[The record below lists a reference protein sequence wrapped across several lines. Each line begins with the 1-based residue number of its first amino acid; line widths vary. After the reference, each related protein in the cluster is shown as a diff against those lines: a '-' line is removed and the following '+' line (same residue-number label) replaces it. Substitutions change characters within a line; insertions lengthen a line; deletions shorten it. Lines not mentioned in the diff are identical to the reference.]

1 MRWLLVLSW
10 IAFTS
15 CRSQALPEPFA
26 SLERGVAEE
35 VRQVALGGEGY
46 ARMLSGWLLVD
57 REEVPLAERAEY
69 AWRYALFLE
78 GVKAFEPGW
87 EAKDA
92 WRKAARL
99 LLEAQDPRAFSAWE
113 RLLPERE
120 AVEALLSLGEG
131 ERLWLA
137 LFRGRAYEALLKVL
151 PEGVRPDLRAQ
162 ALFRL
167 GRYGE
172 ALPFYREW
180 ARRDPRGY
188 LGLGYALWRLGRRAA
203 SPSGE
208 HLEEAL
214 EALARYDHP
223 ESRYAQGRILE
234 EMGRILEAV
243 EAYRRSTPEGL
254 WRAAGILE
262 RQGLV
267 RQALALYLDLGRG
280 GSPYAD
286 DAALR
291 AYFLAG
297 ELGLA
302 ESRREALNLVQGGLG
317 LLLGKEPP
325 PPPPAPSPSPPPE
338 ASLVEALV
346 AFGKEAW
353 ARGVVRYA
361 LWQRPQEW
369 PALVPLLYRLG
380 AYREGIRAAWPT
392 ALAYPRPY
400 REWVEGYARR
410 EGLDPNLLYALLH
423 VESRFDPLAVSPTG
437 ALGLGQFLRST
448 WEDVARMLGEPP
460 ADPFDPEA
468 SIRYAA
474 RYLRWLMDRCA
485 AYRGLEQVACAVT
498 AYNGGVGY
506 TLRGIAREG
515 GLYAF
520 LRFQERDEPREYL
533 AKVLSAYAAYRA
545 IP

>member
-1 MRWLLVLSW
+1 MRWLLVLAW
-10 IAFTS
+10 VVLTS
-15 CRSQALPEPFA
+15 CRSQALPEPLA
-26 SLERGVAEE
+26 SLERGVTEE

-46 ARMLSGWLLVD
+46 ARMLSGWLLVG

-78 GVKAFEPGW
+78 GVRAFEPGW
-87 EAKDA
+87 DAKAA
-92 WRKAARL
+92 WRKAASL
-99 LLEAQDPRAFSAWE
+99 LQQAQDPRAFSAWE

-137 LFRGRAYEALLKVL
+137 LFRGRAYEALLQVL
-151 PEGVRPDLRAQ
+151 PLEARPDLRAQ

-167 GRYGE
+167 GRYRE
-172 ALPFYREW
+172 ALPFYQEW
-180 ARRDPRGY
+180 AKGDPRGY
-188 LGLGYALWRLGRRAA
+188 LGLGYTLWRLGRR
-203 SPSGE
+203 G
-208 HLEEAL
+208 EAL
-214 EALARYDHP
+214 EALARYHHP

-234 EMGRILEAV
+234 EMGRVLEAV
-243 EAYRRSTPEGL
+243 EAYRQSTPQGV
-254 WRAAGILE
+254 WRASGLLE
-262 RQGLV
+262 RQGF
-267 RQALALYLDLGRG
+267 RREALALYLDLARG
-280 GSPYAD
+280 TSPYAD

-302 ESRREALNLVQGGLG
+302 ESRREALDLVRGGLG

-325 PPPPAPSPSPPPE
+325 PPPPAPPSSPPPE
-338 ASLVEALV
+338 ASLVEAL
-346 AFGKEAW
+346 AASGKEAW

-361 LWQRPQEW
+361 LWQRPEGW

-380 AYREGIRAAWPT
+380 AYREGIRFAWPT

-400 REWVEGYARR
+400 REWVEGYAGK

-423 VESRFDPLAVSPTG
+423 VESRFDPRAVSPTG

-448 WEDVARMLGEPP
+448 WGDVARMLGESP

-474 RYLRWLMDRCA
+474 RYLRWLLGRCA
-485 AYRGLEQVACAVT
+485 AYGGLEQVACAVT
-498 AYNGGVGY
+498 AYNGGIGY
-506 TLRGIAREG
+506 TLRGITREG
-515 GLYAF
+515 DLYAF

-533 AKVLSAYAAYRA
+533 AQVLAAYAAYRA

>member
-1 MRWLLVLSW
+1 MRGILLPLLLL
-10 IAFTS
+10 AS
-15 CRSQALPEPFA
+15 CRAQGLPEPFA
-26 SLERGVAEE
+26 TLEGGRVEE
-35 VRQVALGGEGY
+35 VRQVAAGGEGY
-46 ARMLSGWLLVD
+46 ARMLAGWLLVD
-57 REEVPLAERAEY
+57 QEEVPLAERAEY

-78 GVKAFEPGW
+78 GVRAFEPGW
-87 EAKDA
+87 EAREA

-99 LLEAQDPRAFSAWE
+99 LQEAQDPRAFSAWE
-113 RLLPERE
+113 KLLPDKE

-137 LFRGRAYEALLKVL
+137 LFRGRAYEALLRVL

-167 GRYGE
+167 GRFQE
-172 ALPFYREW
+172 ALPSYQAW
-180 ARRDPRGY
+180 AQEDPRGY
-188 LGLGYALWRLGRRAA
+188 LGLGHVLWRLGRR
-203 SPSGE
+203 
-208 HLEEAL
+208 EEAL

-234 EMGRILEAV
+234 EMGRVLEAV
-243 EAYRRSTPEGL
+243 QAYRRSTPEGL
-254 WRAAGILE
+254 WRAAGLLE
-262 RQGLV
+262 RQGLK
-267 RQALALYLDLGRG
+267 REALPLYLTLAG
-280 GSPYAD
+280 GKSPYAD

-291 AYFLAG
+291 AYVLAG
-297 ELGLA
+297 GLGLT
-302 ESRREALNLVQGGLG
+302 RVQGEAFTLLKGGLG
-317 LLLGKEPP
+317 LLVGKEPE
-325 PPPPAPSPSPPPE
+325 PPPPAPSLPPPPE
-338 ASLVEALV
+338 ASTVEALRLG
-346 AFGKEAW
+346 GKEAW

-361 LWQRPQEW
+361 LWQRPKDW

-392 ALAYPRPY
+392 AMAYPRPY
-400 REWVEGYARR
+400 RGWVEGYARK
-410 EGLDPNLLYALLH
+410 EGLDPSLLYALLH

-448 WEDVARMLGEPP
+448 WADVARMLGEDP

-474 RYLRWLMDRCA
+474 RYLRWLLERCA

-498 AYNGGVGY
+498 AYNGGIGY
-506 TLRGIAREG
+506 TLRGLAREG
-515 GLYAF
+515 NLYAF
-520 LRFQERDEPREYL
+520 LRFQDRDEPREYL
-533 AKVLSAYAAYRA
+533 AQVLSAYAAYRT

>member
-1 MRWLLVLSW
+1 M
-10 IAFTS
+10 
-15 CRSQALPEPFA
+15 
-26 SLERGVAEE
+26 EE

-46 ARMLSGWLLVD
+46 ARMLAGWLLVD

-78 GVKAFEPGW
+78 GVEAFEPGW
-87 EAKDA
+87 EARPA
-92 WRKAARL
+92 WRKAASL
-99 LLEAQDPRAFSAWE
+99 LQEAKDPRAFSAWE
-113 RLLPERE
+113 RLLPEKE

-131 ERLWLA
+131 EGLWLA
-137 LFRGRAYEALLKVL
+137 LFRGRAYEALLRVL
-151 PEGVRPDLRAQ
+151 PQGSRLDLRAQ

-167 GRYGE
+167 GRYRE
-172 ALPFYREW
+172 ALPVYQEWSRRE
-180 ARRDPRGY
+180 DRGY
-188 LGLGYALWRLGRRAA
+188 LGLGYALWRLGRR
-203 SPSGE
+203 
-208 HLEEAL
+208 EEAL
-214 EALARYDHP
+214 EALARYPHP

-234 EMGRILEAV
+234 EMGRLLEAV
-243 EAYRRSTPEGL
+243 EAYRRSTPEGV
-254 WRAAGILE
+254 WRATGLLE
-262 RQGLV
+262 RLGL
-267 RQALALYLDLGRG
+267 RREALELYLDLARG
-280 GSPYAD
+280 SSRYAD

-297 ELGLA
+297 ELGLGGLG
-302 ESRREALNLVQGGLG
+302 EEALSLAPGGLG
-317 LLLGKEPP
+317 LLLGKEPV
-325 PPPPAPSPSPPPE
+325 PPPPAPPSSPPPE
-338 ASLVEALV
+338 APLVEALV
-346 AFGKEAW
+346 ASGKEAW

-361 LWQRPQEW
+361 LWQRPQDW

-400 REWVEGYARR
+400 RDWVEGYARR
-410 EGLDPNLLYALLH
+410 EGLDPDLLYALLH

-437 ALGLGQFLRST
+437 ALGLAQFLRST
-448 WEDVARMLGEPP
+448 WADVARMLGEPP

-474 RYLRWLMDRCA
+474 RYLRWLLERCA
-485 AYRGLEQVACAVT
+485 AFSGLEQVACALT
-498 AYNGGVGY
+498 AYNGGIGY

-533 AKVLSAYAAYRA
+533 AQVLAAYAAYRA